1 MQLILASSSRYRRE
15 LLGRLGLP
23 FASMSPD
30 VDEARTPGEAPRSLV
45 ARLSRE
51 KAAAVATRVSDA
63 LVIGSDQVAACGDA
77 VLTKPGSEANA
88 IDQLTRMSGA
98 TATFYTGLCLLNTI
112 TGTAQEAVETVDV
125 VFRRL
130 SREEIVDYVR
140 RERPLDSAGSFKS
153 EGLGIA
159 LFERIVSTDPTTL
172 VGLPLIRLT
181 EMLAAEGMFVLAR
194 SVTP

>member
-1 MQLILASSSRYRRE
+1 MQLVLASSSRYRRE

-23 FASMSPD
+23 FAAMSPD
-30 VDEARTPGEAPRSLV
+30 VDEARLPDEAPRALV
-45 ARLSRE
+45 ARHSRA
-51 KAAAVATRVSDA
+51 KAAAVGAQISDA

-88 IDQLTRMSGA
+88 IDQLTSLSGA
-98 TATFYTGLCLLNTI
+98 TATFYTGLCLLNTV
-112 TGTAQEAVETVDV
+112 TGRAREAVETVEV
-125 VFRRL
+125 VFRKL
-130 SREEIVDYVR
+130 SREEILDYIGR
-140 RERPLDSAGSFKS
+140 DRPLDSAGSFKS

-159 LFERIVSTDPTTL
+159 LFERIVSTDPSTL

-194 SVTP
+194 SVRP